1 MSATATPFGMRP
13 AYHALN
19 AQVTARAYTIA
30 SAYGTAI
37 YKGNPVILNT
47 NGTIVVGT
55 TAADI
60 LGIFAGVQYTDATGK
75 PVYSPYWPA
84 STTATDIVA
93 YVYDDPN
100 IVYEVQSNGSIA
112 QTAVGDQADFVNP
125 GTGSATTGLGSC
137 TISSTLAGAGVQAQL
152 RIVGFSLAPDNAP
165 GDAYTVVQAQIA
177 RQQFVSNKVAI

>member
-13 AYHALN
+13 AYHPSGEIPVA
-19 AQVTARAYTIA
+19 AYTIA

-55 TAADI
+55 TAADV

-93 YVYDDPN
+93 YVYVDPN

-177 RQQFVSNKVAI
+177 RSQFVSNKVAI

>member
-1 MSATATPFGMRP
+1 MSATAAPFGARP
-13 AYHALN
+13 SYHALN
-19 AQVTARAYTIA
+19 AQMTARAYTIA
-30 SAYGTAI
+30 SGYGTAI

-55 TAADI
+55 TAASV
-60 LGIFAGVQYTDATGK
+60 LGIFAGCQYTDSTGK
-75 PVYSPYWPA
+75 PTYSNYWPA
-84 STTATDIVA
+84 SVSATDIVA

-100 IVYEVQSNGSIA
+100 IVYEIQSSGSIA

-137 TISSTLAGAGVQAQL
+137 AINSTLAGAGNQKQL

-177 RQQFVSNKVAI
+177 QQQYIADKTAV